1 MKTKIYWA
9 VLSSAIVLAMTA
21 CGTISPPLQSTS
33 ETTTTIATAESLPD
47 SAASSEA
54 ESTVDEEQ
62 VKSNTF
68 IAEFFDSNISFVD
81 VSGIVTE
88 SLKSCSFETEIDNTN
103 GIQKISLKGSN
114 GGGMIDVLCIDL
126 SQSDLDYD
134 MEYILESFGDY
145 YFGQTSAQ
153 MSGITEDDFVSSYQ
167 MTSSVVSKC
176 KYQRYGSVQKSDGMA
191 TQFGYTETYAV
202 LNENKLTVVSGAFLS
217 SDMMER
223 QSFSQLMAKFA
234 ENVKY

>member
-103 GIQKISLKGSN
+103 GIQKISLKSKN

-126 SQSDLDYD
+126 SHSDLDHD
-134 MEYILESFGDY
+134 MEYILENFGDY

-153 MSGITEDDFVSSYQ
+153 MSGITEDDFVSNYR
-167 MTSSVVSKC
+167 MTSSVVSKG
-176 KYQRYGSVQKSDGMA
+176 KYQRYVSVQKSDGMA
-191 TQFGYTETYAV
+191 TQFGYAETYAV

-223 QSFSQLMAKFA
+223 QSFSGLMSRFA

>member
-1 MKTKIYWA
+1 MKAKVMT
-9 VLSSAIVLAMTA
+9 AILATIMLTMTA
-21 CGTISPPLQSTS
+21 CGTISPPIQNAVT
-33 ETTTTIATAESLPD
+33 ETTATTTAESIHD

-54 ESTVDEEQ
+54 ERTVDEEQ
-62 VKSNTF
+62 VKYDTF
-68 IAEFFDSNISFVD
+68 IAEFFDSNICFADTSAL
-81 VSGIVTE
+81 VTE
-88 SLKSCSFETEIDNTN
+88 AMKGCSFETQTDSSN
-103 GIQKISLKGSN
+103 GVQNISLKGSN

-126 SQSDLDYD
+126 SQSDLDHD
-134 MEYILESFGDY
+134 MEYILENFGDY

-202 LNENKLTVVSGAFLS
+202 LSENKLTVVSGAFLS
-217 SDMMER
+217 TDMMER
-223 QSFSQLMAKFA
+223 QSFSQVMGQFR
-234 ENVKY
+234 ECVGG

>member
-126 SQSDLDYD
+126 SQSDLDHD
-134 MEYILESFGDY
+134 MEYILENFGDY

-191 TQFGYTETYAV
+191 TQFG
-202 LNENKLTVVSGAFLS
+202 
-217 SDMMER
+217 
-223 QSFSQLMAKFA
+223 
-234 ENVKY
+234 

>member
-21 CGTISPPLQSTS
+21 CGKISPQLQTTT
-33 ETTTTIATAESLPD
+33 ETTTTTATAESIPD

-54 ESTVDEEQ
+54 ENTVDEEQ
-62 VKSNTF
+62 VKYDTF
-68 IAEFFDSNISFVD
+68 IAEFFDSDISFAD

-88 SLKSCSFETEIDNTN
+88 SLKGCSFETEIDNTN

-126 SQSDLDYD
+126 SQSDLDHD
-134 MEYILESFGDY
+134 MEYILENFGDY

-153 MSGITEDDFVSSYQ
+153 MSGITEDDFVSNYR
-167 MTSSVVSKC
+167 MTSSVVSKG
-176 KYQRYGSVQKSDGMA
+176 KYQRYVSVQKSDGMA
-191 TQFGYTETYAV
+191 TQFGYAETYAV

-223 QSFSQLMAKFA
+223 QSFSGLMSRFA
-234 ENVKY
+234 ESVKY

>member
-47 SAASSEA
+47 SAASSE
-54 ESTVDEEQ
+54 DE
-62 VKSNTF
+62 KIKTDTF
-68 IAEFFDSNISFVD
+68 IAEFFDSDISFVD
-81 VSGIVTE
+81 TSELVAEAMKG
-88 SLKSCSFETEIDNTN
+88 CSFDNEIDDSN
-103 GIQKISLKGSN
+103 GMQKITLKGTN
-114 GGGMIDVLCIDL
+114 GGGSVEVMCIDL
-126 SQSDLDYD
+126 SKSGLPYD
-134 MEYILESFGDY
+134 MEYILENFGDY

-153 MSGITEDDFVSSYQ
+153 MSGITEDDFVSNYR
-167 MTSSVVSKC
+167 MTTNVYSKG
-176 KYQRYGSVQKSDGMA
+176 KYQQYGSVQKSDGMV

-202 LNENKLTVVSGAFLS
+202 LSENKLTVVSGAYLGT
-217 SDMMER
+217 DMMER
-223 QSFSQLMAKFA
+223 QSFSQLLGKLD